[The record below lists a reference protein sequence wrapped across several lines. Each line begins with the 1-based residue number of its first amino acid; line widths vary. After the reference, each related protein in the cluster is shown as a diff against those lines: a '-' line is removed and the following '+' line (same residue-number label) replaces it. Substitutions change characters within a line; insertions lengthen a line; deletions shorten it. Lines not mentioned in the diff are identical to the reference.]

1 MSNPFAEEPI
11 RWWRRFVHSDRRK
24 YAPRSVT
31 FALGLLAGFV
41 GLTLPTHHSFVTGV
55 LAAAAAVAPAG
66 LVETW
71 YKRRQRREEEQL
83 FVLPDAPPI
92 ATTIRG
98 R

>member
-11 RWWRRFVHSDRRK
+11 PWWRRLVQRDRRT
-24 YAPRSVT
+24 YAPRSIT
-31 FALGLLAGFV
+31 FALGVLAGFV
-41 GLTLPTHHSFVTGV
+41 GLTLPTHHSFATGV
-55 LAAAAAVAPAG
+55 LAAAATVAPAG
-66 LVETW
+66 LIETW

-92 ATTIRG
+92 ATTVHG